1 MKRCVLFMYLLSE
14 KIIAMPKDFSFHL
27 GEMVQGAT
35 LASDLG
41 RGLPSDYSESYDKCK
56 LH

>member
-1 MKRCVLFMYLLSE
+1 MKRYVLFMYLLSE
-14 KIIAMPKDFSFHL
+14 KIIAMPRDFSFHL
-27 GEMVQGAT
+27 REMVQGAT